1 MSKRLKSRVPAQ
13 ATSSQSSQPE
23 LRALAQL
30 ISNLTVT
37 RSADYRTIYS
47 NVFRTRVGNGDVTVI
62 FSRLTHNP
70 SITAAGDVIEEQ
82 VEIVMTWSQ
91 LKMFA
96 QALRTLVDVID
107 QEVGEIEIPSNFR
120 LNPEAQRSAI
130 RTLGYRS
137 PAKKS

>member
-1 MSKRLKSRVPAQ
+1 MSKRLKSRGAAR
-13 ATSSQSSQPE
+13 ATSSRSSKPE

-37 RSADYRTIYS
+37 RSADYKTIYS
-47 NVFRTRVGNGDVTVI
+47 NAFRSRVGNGDVTVI
-62 FSRLTHNP
+62 FSRLAHNA

-82 VEIVMTWSQ
+82 VEIVMSWSQ

-96 QALRTLVDVID
+96 QALHTLVDAID
-107 QEVGEIEIPSNFR
+107 QEVGEIQIPSNFK
-120 LNPEAQRSAI
+120 LSIEAQRSAI

-137 PAKKS
+137 PPKKS

>member
-1 MSKRLKSRVPAQ
+1 MSKRLKSRGPAQ
-13 ATSSQSSQPE
+13 GTSSQSSQPE

-47 NVFRTRVGNGDVTVI
+47 NVFRTRVGNGDGTVNI
-62 FSRLTHNP
+62 SRLTHNP

-91 LKMFA
+91 LKMIA
-96 QALRTLVDVID
+96 QALHTLVDAID
-107 QEVGEIEIPSNFR
+107 QEVGEIQIPSNFR

>member
-1 MSKRLKSRVPAQ
+1 MSKRLKSRGPAS
-13 ATSSQSSQPE
+13 ATSSQPSQPE

-107 QEVGEIEIPSNFR
+107 QEVGEIEIPSGFR

-137 PAKKS
+137 PPKKS

>member
-1 MSKRLKSRVPAQ
+1 
-13 ATSSQSSQPE
+13 
-23 LRALAQL
+23 
-30 ISNLTVT
+30 
-37 RSADYRTIYS
+37 
-47 NVFRTRVGNGDVTVI
+47 VFRTRVGNGDVTVI
-62 FSRLTHNP
+62 FSKLTHNP

-96 QALRTLVDVID
+96 QALHTLVDAID
-107 QEVGEIEIPSNFR
+107 QEAGEIQIPSNFR
-120 LNPEAQRSAI
+120 LNFEAQRSAV

>member
-1 MSKRLKSRVPAQ
+1 MSKRLKSRVRAQ

-82 VEIVMTWSQ
+82 VEIVVTWSQ

-107 QEVGEIEIPSNFR
+107 QEVGEIEIPSSFR

>member
-1 MSKRLKSRVPAQ
+1 MSKRPKSRGAARV
-13 ATSSQSSQPE
+13 TSSRSSQPE

-30 ISNLTVT
+30 ISNLAVT
-37 RSADYRTIYS
+37 RSADYKTIYS
-47 NVFRTRVGNGDVTVI
+47 NVFRSRVGNGDVTII
-62 FSRLTHNP
+62 FSRLAHNA

-82 VEIVMTWSQ
+82 VEIVMSWSQ

-96 QALRTLVDVID
+96 QALHTLVDAID
-107 QEVGEIEIPSNFR
+107 QEVGEIQIPSNFK
-120 LNPEAQRSAI
+120 LSVEAQRSAI